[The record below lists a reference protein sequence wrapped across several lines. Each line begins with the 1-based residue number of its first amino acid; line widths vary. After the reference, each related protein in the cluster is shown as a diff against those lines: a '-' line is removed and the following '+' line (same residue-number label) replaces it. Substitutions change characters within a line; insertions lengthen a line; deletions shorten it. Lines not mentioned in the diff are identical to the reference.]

1 MTSCFRS
8 SLLLVCLLCANAAS
22 LAQEVLDCSGIGF
35 SQPPQGSSPLILAQ
49 VAGQAAYAP
58 DGAFPLGGVDE
69 VCIVLFNGGTGD
81 QISFGV
87 SDDGGAFEL
96 MRPAAGAYVLIASR
110 PPLADVVTAMQLS
123 DQAPESDSRRGILL
137 RMSEEKGFASVIA
150 DLGLRRELI
159 EMARI
164 DQQVRHELIQA
175 GIETPDPEIESRMR
189 TIDSDNTRSLKE
201 IVSQYGWPRP
211 ELVGVDGADAAFLI
225 LQHAASEVQIEFF
238 PLFKAA
244 YQDGAAS
251 GQNYAL
257 LRDRTLVG
265 QGKPQIYGTQ
275 AKPFDQWVD
284 GEPTLEP
291 IADEAN
297 VDARRA
303 EVGLMPLSEYRKLL
317 KKFYFPD
324 Q

>member
-8 SLLLVCLLCANAAS
+8 SRLLACLLCATAAS
-22 LAQEVLDCSGIGF
+22 LAQEVPDCSGIDF
-35 SQPPQGSSPLILAQ
+35 SQSPQGSAPLIVDQ
-49 VAGQAAYAP
+49 VAGQVVYAP
-58 DGAFPLGGVDE
+58 DEAFPFGGVNGI
-69 VCIVLFNGGTGD
+69 CIALFNPGTGD

-87 SDDGGAFEL
+87 TDDGGGFEL
-96 MRPAAGAYVLIASR
+96 KRPAAGEYILISSR
-110 PPLADVVTAMQLS
+110 PPLTEIVTAIQLFY
-123 DQAPESDSRRGILL
+123 QAPDPDSKRGILL
-137 RMSEEKGFASVIA
+137 RMSEEEGFASVIG

-189 TIDSDNTRSLKE
+189 AIDSDNTRRLKE

-225 LQHAASEVQIEFF
+225 LQHAASEVQIEYF
-238 PLFKAA
+238 PLFETA

-257 LRDRTLVG
+257 LRDRTLVR

-275 AKPFDQWVD
+275 AKPFDQWVN
-284 GEPTLEP
+284 GEPTLET

-303 EVGLMPLSEYRKLL
+303 EVGLPPLSEYRKLL
-317 KKFYFPD
+317 KKLYFPAK
-324 Q
+324 